1 MLKNESLLQHFQVW
15 ERFRVYKMVER
26 ECERI
31 EAEVREQVEQEMRAR
46 KDSKRKKAVTSF
58 DDVKG
63 WERRIRTIK
72 REIREEFDVDL
83 DKKVTKKEPPRVIK
97 KEKTKA
103 TPALGR
109 VTQVMPSARKA
120 FMESMERKGV
130 VVVGKQGGNSTA

>member
-1 MLKNESLLQHFQVW
+1 
-15 ERFRVYKMVER
+15 MVER

-83 DKKVTKKEPPRVIK
+83 DKKATKKEPPRVVK

-130 VVVGKQGGNSTA
+130 VVLAKQGGNSIS

>member
-1 MLKNESLLQHFQVW
+1 
-15 ERFRVYKMVER
+15 MVER

-83 DKKVTKKEPPRVIK
+83 DKKVTKKEPPRVVK
-97 KEKTKA
+97 KEKAAEAKTKA

>member
-1 MLKNESLLQHFQVW
+1 
-15 ERFRVYKMVER
+15 MVER

-31 EAEVREQVEQEMRAR
+31 EAEVREQVELEMRAR
-46 KDSKRKKAVTSF
+46 KESKRKKAVTSF

-83 DKKVTKKEPPRVIK
+83 DKKATKKEPPRVVK
-97 KEKTKA
+97 KEKAAEAKTK
-103 TPALGR
+103 ALGR

-120 FMESMERKGV
+120 FMETMERKGV
-130 VVVGKQGGNSTA
+130 VLMKKQGGNSKA